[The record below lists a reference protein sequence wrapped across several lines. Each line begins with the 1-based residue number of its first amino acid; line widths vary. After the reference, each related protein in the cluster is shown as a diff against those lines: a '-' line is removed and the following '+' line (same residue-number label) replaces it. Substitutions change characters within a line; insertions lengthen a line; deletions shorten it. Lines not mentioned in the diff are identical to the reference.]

1 MKKLFG
7 ILMFSILAFSLVA
20 QEFEVPKNC
29 ILSKEEDYAKYEGE
43 VLKGIDW
50 LLKTPISS
58 QPEKRREINRFVMT
72 WLTGSPTVTVNI
84 KPEIVNFMKPNPDLL
99 MVFMCGWTKYSI
111 ETKDN
116 NNTAM
121 GNQKGIEAVM
131 EFYIKNKEYLKKD
144 NNVEK
149 YIKLKENGK
158 LEEYISKN
166 A

>member
-29 ILSKEEDYAKYEGE
+29 ILSKEEDYAKYEGDI
-43 VLKGIDW
+43 LKGIDW

-58 QPEKRREINRFVMT
+58 QPEKRREVNTFVIT

-84 KPEIVNFMKPNPDLL
+84 KTEIVNFMKPNPDLL

-121 GNQKGIEAVM
+121 GNQKGIEAVI

>member
-29 ILSKEEDYAKYEGE
+29 ILSKEEDYAKYEGDI
-43 VLKGIDW
+43 LKGIDW

-58 QPEKRREINRFVMT
+58 QPEKRREVNTFVIT

-121 GNQKGIEAVM
+121 GNQKGIEAVI

>member
-7 ILMFSILAFSLVA
+7 ILTFSILAFNLVA

>member
-7 ILMFSILAFSLVA
+7 ILMFSILTFNLVA

-29 ILSKEEDYAKYEGE
+29 ILAKGEDYAKYEGE
-43 VLKGIDW
+43 ILKGIDW
-50 LLKTPISS
+50 LLKAPMAT
-58 QPEKRREINRFVMT
+58 QPEKRREVNRFVMT

-84 KPEIVNFMKPNPDLL
+84 KPEIVNFMNPNPDLL

-121 GNQKGIEAVM
+121 GNQKGIEAVI
-131 EFYIKNKEYLKKD
+131 EFYTKNKEYLKKD

>member
-29 ILSKEEDYAKYEGE
+29 ILSKEEDYAKYEGDI
-43 VLKGIDW
+43 LKGIDW

-58 QPEKRREINRFVMT
+58 QPEKRREVNTFVIT

>member
-29 ILSKEEDYAKYEGE
+29 ILSKEEDYAKYEGDI
-43 VLKGIDW
+43 LKGIDW

>member
-1 MKKLFG
+1 
-7 ILMFSILAFSLVA
+7 
-20 QEFEVPKNC
+20 
-29 ILSKEEDYAKYEGE
+29 
-43 VLKGIDW
+43 
-50 LLKTPISS
+50 
-58 QPEKRREINRFVMT
+58 
-72 WLTGSPTVTVNI
+72 
-84 KPEIVNFMKPNPDLL
+84 LL

-121 GNQKGIEAVM
+121 GNQKGIEAVI
-131 EFYIKNKEYLKKD
+131 EFYTKNKEYLKKD

>member
-7 ILMFSILAFSLVA
+7 ILMFSILTFNLVA
-20 QEFEVPKNC
+20 QEFEVPKDC
-29 ILSKEEDYAKYEGE
+29 ILSKEEDYAKYEGDI
-43 VLKGIDW
+43 LKGIDW

-84 KPEIVNFMKPNPDLL
+84 KAEIVNFMKPNPDLL

-121 GNQKGIEAVM
+121 GNQKGIEAVI
-131 EFYIKNKEYLKKD
+131 EFYTKNKEYLKKD
-144 NNVEK
+144 NNVEE